1 MEEIWVLPVQ
11 SPHRML
17 LVLVVLDLVVS
28 YSIVDDRIAK
38 SVDELHDIVY
48 LIQENSLKQ
57 KANLHLF

>member
-11 SPHRML
+11 SPRRML

-28 YSIVDDRIAK
+28 YSIVDNRIAK

-57 KANLHLF
+57 KVNLHLF